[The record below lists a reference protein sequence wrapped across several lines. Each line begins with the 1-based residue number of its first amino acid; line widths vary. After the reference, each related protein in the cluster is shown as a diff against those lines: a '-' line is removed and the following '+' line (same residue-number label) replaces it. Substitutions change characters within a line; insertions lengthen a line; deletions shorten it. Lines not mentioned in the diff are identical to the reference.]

1 MPSNT
6 SPSGREKRPSARA
19 VMEVGGWWDGSY
31 LKRYVSIFP
40 GPGGGNLDTLPPP
53 ILSASFL
60 FSFFFSSSL
69 CILRTVMTRYSSRA
83 GLLLLDSIH
92 LYNIV
97 IGGEGAPSGP
107 GGHFAHSPTMTVS
120 LCVHTRLCEF
130 V

>member
-60 FSFFFSSSL
+60 ILFFSSSL
-69 CILRTVMTRYSSRA
+69 HPAHRHDSVQQPRRA
-83 GLLLLDSIH
+83 P
-92 LYNIV
+92 
-97 IGGEGAPSGP
+97 AP
-107 GGHFAHSPTMTVS
+107 
-120 LCVHTRLCEF
+120 RLNPLI
-130 V
+130 